1 MSEKYASRER
11 LGSGDRTY
19 DEKFV
24 DGSTDENLFQNK
36 NVDWMSGVSPK
47 LGYLVLVLFLW
58 IGLYSSQKFDI
69 AQCWTITN
77 IAHGLVTFSLQSF
90 YCEIYYF
97 FTHSNLVSPHR

>member
-1 MSEKYASRER
+1 MSEKYASRKR
-11 LGSGDRTY
+11 VGSGDRTY
-19 DEKFV
+19 DEKFA

-36 NVDWMSGVSPK
+36 NVDWMSGISPK

-77 IAHGLVTFSLQSF
+77 IAHGLVRFSLQ
-90 YCEIYYF
+90 
-97 FTHSNLVSPHR
+97 